1 MSIIDSTGNYALVV
15 DETEDT
21 FVVKYLRKLHGE
33 FVYSEE
39 LSVLSHDECDFY
51 RTEQEG
57 LNVGGYQLT
66 EDGGIVEVD
75 PDYEPSETSE
85 DESISDDSAFEES
98 EEEC

>member
-1 MSIIDSTGNYALVV
+1 MSIIDSTGNYALIV

-21 FVVKYLRKLHGE
+21 FVVKYLKKLNGE

-39 LSVLSHDECDFY
+39 MNVLSHDECDFY
-51 RTEQEG
+51 LTEEEG
-57 LNVGGYQLT
+57 LNVGGYQMT
-66 EDGGIVEVD
+66 ENGSIVEVD